1 MFKRLLLLSGLL
13 AAALTAWVYVR
24 HIRPVVDVTK
34 MEAGAVFTVADSIGA
49 ATGEVTAISG
59 KVTGA
64 GMTLL
69 GKPEL
74 SLADSSGARMVLVT
88 LVSGHPTD
96 GLTVGGTVV
105 VKGVWQP
112 ITASDEVMTVLGRLT
127 DAVVMPNKALEM

>member
-1 MFKRLLLLSGLL
+1 MFKRLLLISWLLS
-13 AAALTAWVYVR
+13 AVFTAWVYFSY
-24 HIRPVVDVTK
+24 IRPAVDVT
-34 MEAGAVFTVADSIGA
+34 MFEQVSVFDTADSLSVSEGVVI
-49 ATGEVTAISG
+49 AISG

-64 GMTLL
+64 GMNLL

-96 GLTVGGTVV
+96 VIALGGTIV

-112 ITASDEVMTVLGRLT
+112 IGASDEVMTVLGRLT
-127 DAVVMPNKALEM
+127 DAIVLND